1 MELRGNLQFACPL
14 VAMVLQADTGIV
26 PENPIVVPGFSI
38 VVPEISKAVLEKR
51 RLKGAGTLSDWRW
64 KLSATIKRGRY
75 QSVSPSHDFFKA
87 DVTLYVVS

>member
-14 VAMVLQADTGIV
+14 VAMVLQADIGI
-26 PENPIVVPGFSI
+26 VPGFSI
-38 VVPEISKAVLEKR
+38 AVPEISKAVLEKR
-51 RLKGAGTLSDWRW
+51 RLRGAGTLSDWRW